1 MSTPSDT
8 FTYPRRIILIWMLLL
23 VLGGAVL
30 ATSIGFLHRRTDALR
45 SASPWTY
52 LKEAE
57 RLKNAN
63 RPMDA
68 LEALRHAA
76 ALDSTSPVPYEE
88 MGRIYF
94 TRQSDWK
101 NALESYGE
109 ALALGSESA
118 DVRGKTMWC
127 LIHLGRYRE
136 AAEFGQLCITQG
148 FDAPDFDRYIAE
160 AYRRAKM
167 DKESIPY
174 FEDAVAAFPGDN
186 MLLERLM
193 DAYAAV
199 GDIEK
204 RDAIKQRLERNEG

>member
-1 MSTPSDT
+1 MSTPTET
-8 FTYPRRIILIWMLLL
+8 FPYPRRIILRWMLLL
-23 VLGGAVL
+23 VLGAALL
-30 ATSIGFLHRRTDALR
+30 AAGVAALHRRTDALR
-45 SASPWTY
+45 AASPWTA

-57 RLKNAN
+57 RLKNLN
-63 RPMDA
+63 QPVDA
-68 LEALRHAA
+68 LAALRRAA
-76 ALDSTSPVPYEE
+76 ALDPSSPVPYEE

-109 ALALGSESA
+109 ALALGSQNA

-148 FDAPDFDRYIAE
+148 FDAPEFDRYIAE

-167 DKESIPY
+167 DRESIPY
-174 FEDAVAAFPGDN
+174 FEKAVAAFPGDN

-193 DAYAAV
+193 EAYAAV
-199 GDIEK
+199 GDLEK